1 MRTTQPTPPATQDS
15 NGAPTRRQRNT
26 GRKLLWLVPAL
37 AAITGAGSWIHRGQQ
52 PTARLSRLVVRT
64 ILPPQPVRLRRPY
77 GMAPVAFEAYTR
89 ACYRA
94 GIHPDR
100 IGQTIGDHP
109 LSRGYHKRDGVLVIS
124 REKVDYCAAVD
135 LGVFDLSEAQIK
147 RFLNELARQGFAC
160 WYRHGGKWTGGEHIH
175 AIYALL
181 PMKPQ
186 LRGQVRQFLQERR
199 RAGLRPLKW
208 EVKLRRR
215 VRTNTA

>member
-1 MRTTQPTPPATQDS
+1 MKAKRPVVPTTPDN
-15 NGAPTRRQRNT
+15 NGASTRRHRNT
-26 GRKLLWLVPAL
+26 GKKLFLLVLVLGVMVGTGVWLY
-37 AAITGAGSWIHRGQQ
+37 RGTQ
-52 PTARLSRLVVRT
+52 PTARLSRLAVRT
-64 ILPPQPVRLRRPY
+64 ILPPQPLRLRRPY

-109 LSRGYHKRDGVLVIS
+109 LSKGYHKRDGVLVVN
-124 REKVDYCAAVD
+124 REKVDYCTAVD
-135 LGVFDLSEAQIK
+135 LGVFDLSETQIK
-147 RFLNELARQGFAC
+147 RFLDELTRQGFAC
-160 WYRHGGKWTGGEHIH
+160 WYRHGGKWRGGEHIH

-186 LRGQVRQFLQERR
+186 LRGQVRQFLWERR
-199 RAGLRPLKW
+199 RAGVRPLKW

-215 VRTNTA
+215 LRANRA

>member
-1 MRTTQPTPPATQDS
+1 MRTTQPTTPVTQDKDS
-15 NGAPTRRQRNT
+15 APTRRQRNT
-26 GRKLLWLVPAL
+26 GRELFLLVLAL
-37 AAITGAGSWIHRGQQ
+37 IVMVGAGIWLYRGQQ

-64 ILPPQPVRLRRPY
+64 ILPPQPLRLRRPY

-109 LSRGYHKRDGVLVIS
+109 LSKGYHKRDGVLVVS
-124 REKVDYCAAVD
+124 SEKVDYCAAVD

-147 RFLNELARQGFAC
+147 RFLAELTRQGFAC
-160 WYRHGGKWTGGEHIH
+160 WYRHGAKWKGGEHIH

-186 LRGQVRQFLQERR
+186 LRGQVRLFLRERR
-199 RAGLRPLKW
+199 AAGVRPLKW
-208 EVKLRRR
+208 EVKIRRR
-215 VRTNTA
+215 LRTNTA